1 MKISKKPNPDP
12 RRGLPEGAW
21 FYEPLP
27 GFPSD
32 PGSQYRFFK
41 ESKNEAEAVREAK
54 GMIRAL
60 GPEVVVE
67 RPTTPGG
74 PFRLHHGEDA
84 GARGLFDMERSWFPQ
99 VSNLNPSSNPHTDSH
114 QGLASRVFVRRNRSY
129 VLVQRGFNH
138 PSDDFGLEFWLVG
151 QRSDQRRPVKKLH
164 GSRQEILDTL
174 YKEGYREQGRVSGRI
189 LEEPSRYV
197 MDNPSRS
204 ADSRWV
210 KPKRGGRLWENT
222 GRTNGG
228 WTVILWQD
236 TGRGAARKTLL
247 VSLENFRK
255 NWVATDKDGNFTKA
269 VHAPDPSPRDN
280 PGYHRRRNPDDLKP
294 LSGSSA
300 KQVKYGEDMRRQLL
314 PRIDAAV
321 EQTPELSEPAKL
333 MRAMPTARFWID
345 LSQRGADVLH
355 SLLNTDLGEQ
365 SVIMRYYAKPAEIST
380 RRGMT
385 KVGGTRPYLR
395 KYYFTGRAESLGVD
409 KGEVATKKRKQEEWA
424 EESARSSPVAKRARK
439 RQEEKEEQGA
449 EDEYE
454 RRYRESGQLDRDI
467 DEWKIGRYDPG
478 SQHYEEER
486 AAGAGYPMGKP

>member
-1 MKISKKPNPDP
+1 MKKTKSNPDP

-99 VSNLNPSSNPHTDSH
+99 VSNLNPSPNPHTDAH
-114 QGLASRVFVRRNRSY
+114 QSLVRRVFVRRNRAY
-129 VLVQRGFNH
+129 VLVQRSFNH

-189 LEEPSRYV
+189 LEEPSRYA
-197 MDNPSRS
+197 M
-204 ADSRWV
+204 
-210 KPKRGGRLWENT
+210 
-222 GRTNGG
+222 
-228 WTVILWQD
+228 
-236 TGRGAARKTLL
+236 
-247 VSLENFRK
+247 
-255 NWVATDKDGNFTKA
+255 
-269 VHAPDPSPRDN
+269 DN
-280 PGYHRRRNPDDLKP
+280 PGYHRRRNPNDLKP

-300 KQVKYGEDMRRQLL
+300 KQVKYGEDMRRQIL

-345 LSQRGADVLH
+345 LSQRGADVVH

-454 RRYRESGQLDRDI
+454 RLYRESGQLDRDI

-486 AAGAGYPMGKP
+486 AAGAGYPMGRP